1 MYPLESAPSSSKL
14 FREWL
19 GMAADVRLL
28 SQTDLDDFLNR
39 GCGSL
44 TLGDKRD
51 LRAAVQELQERGKR
65 RCSLFFF
72 LKVYF
77 FVCLYFLE
85 IRKWQVKR
93 LKGIVF
99 VHDLSRKDIAYDYL
113 SFDS

>member
-65 RCSLFFF
+65 CCSLFFF
-72 LKVYF
+72 LKCISLSLF
-77 FVCLYFLE
+77 LGNSEMASEKAERNCVC
-85 IRKWQVKR
+85 
-93 LKGIVF
+93 
-99 VHDLSRKDIAYDYL
+99 S
-113 SFDS
+113 